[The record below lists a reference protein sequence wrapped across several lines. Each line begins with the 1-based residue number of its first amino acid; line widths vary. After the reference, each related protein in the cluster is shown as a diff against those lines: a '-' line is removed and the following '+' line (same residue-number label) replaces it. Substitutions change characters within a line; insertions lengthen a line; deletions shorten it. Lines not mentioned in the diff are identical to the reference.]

1 MQPNLRGGGRHSA
14 AVYLTNALTG
24 WLSEEV
30 EPPLPIR
37 EFETEREHARRVKQ
51 KLPILVILG
60 NPPYNAFANED
71 GSENDLTAP
80 YTIGLRKEWNIGN
93 PQILS
98 DLYVKFIRV
107 AERRIDELGK
117 GIVCYISN
125 YSYVSGESFPVMRQH
140 LMQSFD
146 KIWIDSLNGDQRRTG
161 YKTPEGEPDPSVFK
175 TRYNPGIKVGTAVGL
190 FVKKSAQRGHCEVR
204 FRDLWGEDKRRQL
217 LESADIVPFD
227 DQYEVTE
234 QAVWNRFMFAPSEED
249 ATYLSWPSI
258 TDLTQSGH
266 VTGVVERRGGALI
279 DIDREALEDRMRVY
293 FDNSISWDEFS
304 NLDHK
309 MNVVRKAYDV
319 RRTREKALGN
329 ESFDPGN
336 FARLLKAPFDVRWAY
351 HARTTGVWSRKQD
364 GFRAHMRHG
373 DGFVATRRARI
384 VSQEG
389 YPVFFTRCLGDH
401 GMARGQS
408 CYFPLKARVIEK
420 PGDPDWIDADA
431 TANLSSAT
439 RDWLAGL
446 GLENPDENEKIGDLP
461 WLHALAI
468 SWSPKYLSDNNGNL
482 GVGWPRIPMPA
493 DSRIAQ
499 SSADLG
505 RIVSDLLDSERD
517 VAGVTEGEIAKHLAV
532 IGRVDGDDLRLIS
545 VKADA
550 ARDWS
555 ASERDALTE
564 GLKEAR
570 IETERGLELLGAPID
585 VALNAGT
592 FWRGIPERVWDC
604 RVGGYR
610 PLSRWINQRK
620 KLKKGQPLKA
630 READEIAGI
639 MRRIAALLLMTDS
652 LDANYEACRD
662 NACQWPLS

>member
-1 MQPNLRGGGRHSA
+1 MQPNRRGGGRHSA

-24 WLSEEV
+24 WLSDEA

-37 EFETEREHARRVKQ
+37 EFEIERERARRVKQ

-71 GSENDLTAP
+71 GSEDDLTAP
-80 YTIGLRKEWNIGN
+80 YTVGLREDWDIGN

-161 YKTPEGEPDPSVFK
+161 FKTPEGESDPSVFK
-175 TRYNPGIKVGTAVGL
+175 TSYSPGIKVGTAVGL
-190 FVKKSAQRGHCEVR
+190 FVKKSAQRGRCEVR
-204 FRDLWGEDKRRQL
+204 FRDLWGADKRRRL
-217 LESADIVPFD
+217 LESADVVPFD

-234 QAVWNRFMFAPSEED
+234 QAAWNRFMFAPSEED
-249 ATYLSWPSI
+249 TTYLSWPSI

-266 VTGVVERRGGALI
+266 VTGVVERRGGALF
-279 DIDREALEDRMRVY
+279 DIDRESLEDRMRVY
-293 FDNSISWDEFS
+293 FDKSISWDEFS
-304 NLDHK
+304 KLDHA
-309 MNVVRKAYDV
+309 MDVVRDKYDV
-319 RRTREKALGN
+319 RKTREKALSN

-336 FARLLKAPFDVRWAY
+336 LVRYVAAPFDVRWAY
-351 HARTTGVWSRKQD
+351 HAKTTGVWSRKQD
-364 GFRAHMRHG
+364 GFRAHMRHN
-373 DGFVATRRARI
+373 DGFVVPRKARAVDR
-384 VSQEG
+384 EG
-389 YPVFFTRCLGDH
+389 YPVFFTRCLGDFS
-401 GMARGQS
+401 MLNNQS
-408 CYFPLKARVIEK
+408 LYYPLRARVTEK
-420 PGDPDWIDADA
+420 PGDPDWIGADA
-431 TANLSSAT
+431 TANLSTSA

-446 GLENPDENEKIGDLP
+446 GLEDPDADEKVGDIP

-468 SWSPKYLSDNNGNL
+468 AWSPKYLSDNDGNL
-482 GVGWPRIPMPA
+482 GVGGPRIPMPA
-493 DSRIAQ
+493 DSQIAQ

-505 RIVSDLLDSERD
+505 RTVSDLLDSERA
-517 VAGVTEGEIAKHLAV
+517 VPGVTEGEIAKHLAV
-532 IGRVDGDDLRLIS
+532 IGRVEGDDLTLIS
-545 VKADA
+545 GTAGA
-550 ARDWS
+550 AREWS

-564 GLKEAR
+564 GLKAAR
-570 IETERGLELLGAPID
+570 IEAERGLELLGAPID

-592 FWRGIPERVWDC
+592 FWRGVPERVWRC
-604 RVGGYR
+604 RVGGYS
-610 PLSRWINQRK
+610 PLERWVTTRK
-620 KLKKGQPLKA
+620 ELKDGEPLTA
-630 READEIAGI
+630 LEADEIVGI

-652 LDANYEACRD
+652 LDANYAACRD
-662 NACQWPLS
+662 NAWPWPSS